1 MSRFTDAER
10 EEIRAMFRQLAD
22 IQAAATI
29 AQLEA
34 NPNATIQIS
43 VPTGELHDGGDTL
56 ITVLGGQHE

>member
-22 IQAAATI
+22 IQAAQVI
-29 AQLEA
+29 GRLEA

-43 VPTGELHDGGDTL
+43 IPTGELHDGGDTL
-56 ITVLGGQHE
+56 ITVLGGQDE

>member
-34 NPNATIQIS
+34 NPNAVLVI
-43 VPTGELHDGGDTL
+43 DTPVGK
-56 ITVLGGQHE
+56 ITKQATNG

>member
-10 EEIRAMFRQLAD
+10 EEIRGLFRQLAD
-22 IQAAATI
+22 IQAAQI
-29 AQLEA
+29 IERLEA

-56 ITVLGGQHE
+56 ITVLGAQDE